1 MSEESVYQ
9 SFVNSKRRKTY
20 KKNQEKKKEALKA
33 EAASVDNKIIEA
45 ASVDNE
51 EIIDNNFTDDD
62 DATVHDN
69 FKKSENEE
77 KCFEKFVENSNVYN
91 LTGLFQDLFS
101 SDSYIENDID
111 EDCESTD
118 SSTSS
123 ENCNDYN
130 HNNISGNTKSL
141 SIPKLTDFNV
151 VDDVDKLVTTMVW
164 NIKESN
170 NRNIS
175 HLYSV
180 GNLKSE
186 FSTGNF

>member
-1 MSEESVYQ
+1 MSTEEITKLYLLNI
-9 SFVNSKRRKTY
+9 NSRRRITF
-20 KKNQEKKKEALKA
+20 KKNQTKKEEALKA
-33 EAASVDNKIIEA
+33 KAASVDNKII
-45 ASVDNE
+45 DE

-62 DATVHDN
+62 NATVHDN

-77 KCFEKFVENSNVYN
+77 KCFEEFVENSNVYTV
-91 LTGLFQDLFS
+91 TGLFQDLFS

-123 ENCNDYN
+123 ENGNDYN
-130 HNNISGNTKSL
+130 HDNISGNIKSL

-151 VDDVDKLVTTMVW
+151 VDDVDKLVKTMIF
-164 NIKESN
+164 NIQASN